1 MMKKLIIIADAC
13 ILAGMILAV
22 VADIRRQKRKWVR
35 AR

>member
-1 MMKKLIIIADAC
+1 MGKKLNIIADVC

-22 VADIRRQKRKWVR
+22 VADIKRQKRKWVR